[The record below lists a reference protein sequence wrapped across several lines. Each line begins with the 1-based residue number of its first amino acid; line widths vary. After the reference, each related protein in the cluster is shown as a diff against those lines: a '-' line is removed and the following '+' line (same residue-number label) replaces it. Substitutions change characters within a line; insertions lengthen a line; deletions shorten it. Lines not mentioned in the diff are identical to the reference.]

1 MFRARRRP
9 LLGAAMIGGAGMM
22 AGRRSAQTQGRE
34 QDQEQRLEQLEAEQ
48 PAAPAAAAAP
58 AAPAGGTDLVD
69 RLKELS
75 QLQQSGALSQ
85 EEFQAAKQKLLAS

>member
-9 LLGAAMIGGAGMM
+9 LMRAAMIGGAGVM
-22 AGRRSAQTQGRE
+22 AGRHAAQSQSRE
-34 QDQEQRLEQLEAEQ
+34 QDQEQRLEQLEGQ
-48 PAAPAAAAAP
+48 PAAPAAPAP
-58 AAPAGGTDLVD
+58 AASAAGPDLVD

-85 EEFQAAKQKLLAS
+85 EEFQAAKQKLLSS